1 MPRLLLCSVLLLLPV
16 FAQASAVKSVLP
28 DAELRGAATF
38 RFIGFPLYEARLFTK
53 SGTALDWNKDFG
65 LELKYLRNLSEY
77 DLVTG
82 TMREIN
88 RTGAALPVRGQLEQC
103 FEDVRKGDREP
114 GQLVIYSQGT
124 RVKPGVRA
132 EYKVGT
138 AVLYEQ
144 LGQTCVP
151 VATNAGFFWP
161 RRGLYRRPGVAVVQ
175 YLDPIPPGL
184 DRKTF
189 MSTLETEVENASD
202 ALLEE
207 ALKASDG

>member
-53 SGTALDWNKDFG
+53 SGAALDWSKDFG

-103 FEDVRKGDREP
+103 FEDVRKGDR
-114 GQLVIYSQGT
+114 Y
-124 RVKPGVRA
+124 
-132 EYKVGT
+132 
-138 AVLYEQ
+138 
-144 LGQTCVP
+144 
-151 VATNAGFFWP
+151 
-161 RRGLYRRPGVAVVQ
+161 VAVTRGQ
-175 YLDPIPPGL
+175 NRIGFWLNGKRTCTLSHPQIKTRFMAIFLGDNTRSKSFT
-184 DRKTF
+184 RK
-189 MSTLETEVENASD
+189 LRGE
-202 ALLEE
+202 
-207 ALKASDG
+207 